1 MTTELIDAPPNG
13 EALPPPPRFDARTAA
28 TVGLFVL
35 ALLVVLRLARGFLVP
50 IAIALLLDFLF
61 SPVIRWF
68 KKLGVTEAIS
78 GAIVV
83 FGLVAVVATSAYFL
97 SGPAA
102 KWLERAPSS
111 MQVARERIEK
121 LTKPLEK
128 IQETAKAVQDA
139 TAATS
144 GKKPAEVQIA
154 SPSLTQ
160 RITGGTTAAL
170 NMSLTIIFLTY
181 FLLAVG
187 DLFTQKL
194 VGILPVFGDKKK
206 AVGITREIEV
216 QFSRYLSTVTVIN
229 IGLGLVIWGLLQAAG
244 MPNAALWGFIAGI
257 TNFVPYIGGVVTTFV
272 IFFAAL
278 MSFENTGKI
287 LLMPGIYLAVNLIE
301 SNLVT
306 PILLGRRLP
315 LNNVALFV
323 GLLLWWY
330 LWGIPGA
337 ILAVPM
343 MVALK
348 IVCDHVESLAPL
360 GAFLGP

>member
-1 MTTELIDAPPNG
+1 M
-13 EALPPPPRFDARTAA
+13 
-28 TVGLFVL
+28 GLFVL
-35 ALLVVLRLARGFLVP
+35 ALLVVLRFARGFLVP
-50 IAIALLLDFLF
+50 LAISLLLDFLF
-61 SPVIRWF
+61 SPVIRWLR
-68 KKLGVTEAIS
+68 KIGIAESI
-78 GAIVV
+78 GAGIVV
-83 FGLVAVVATSAYFL
+83 FGLVAVVSTSVYFL
-97 SGPAA
+97 ANPAA
-102 KWLERAPSS
+102 DWLERAPRS
-111 MQVARERIEK
+111 MQVAKDRIKK

-128 IQETAKAVQDA
+128 IQATAKAVEEA
-139 TAATS
+139 TTPG

-154 SPSLTQ
+154 APSMTQ
-160 RITGGTTAAL
+160 RITGGTTAAI
-170 NMSLTIIFLTY
+170 NVSLTIIFLTY

-194 VGILPVFGDKKK
+194 VGILPVFSDKKK

-229 IGLGLVIWGLLQAAG
+229 ICLGLVIWALLQVVG
-244 MPNAALWGFIAGI
+244 MPNAALWGFLAGL
-257 TNFVPYIGGVVTTFV
+257 TNFVPYIGGVVTTFA

-278 MSFENTGKI
+278 MSFEDTGKI

-348 IVCDHVESLAPL
+348 IVCDHVERLAAL

>member
-1 MTTELIDAPPNG
+1 MTTDLLEAPAEG
-13 EALPPPPRFDARTAA
+13 EAGTSPPRFDARTAA

-35 ALLVVLRLARGFLVP
+35 ALLVILRFARAFLVP
-50 IAIALLLDFLF
+50 IAISLLLDFLF

-68 KKLGVTEAIS
+68 RKIGIKEAIS
-78 GAIVV
+78 AGIVV
-83 FGLVAVVATSAYFL
+83 FGLVAVVGTSAYFL
-97 SGPAA
+97 ASPAA
-102 KWLERAPSS
+102 DWLERAPRS
-111 MQVARERIEK
+111 MEVAKERIQK

-128 IQETAKAVQDA
+128 IQETAKAVEE
-139 TAATS
+139 AAAPD
-144 GKKPAEVQIA
+144 GQKPAEVQIA
-154 SPSLTQ
+154 SPTMTQ

-170 NMSLTIIFLTY
+170 NTALSIIFLTY

-206 AVGITREIEV
+206 AVGISREIEV

-229 IGLGLVIWGLLQAAG
+229 IGLGLVIWALLQVAG
-244 MPNAALWGFIAGI
+244 MPNAALWGFLAGI
-257 TNFVPYIGGVVTTFV
+257 SNFVPYIGGVVATFA

-278 MSFENTGKI
+278 MTFDETGKI

-315 LNNVALFV
+315 LNNVAVFV

-348 IVCDHVESLAPL
+348 IVCDHVERLGPV
-360 GAFLGP
+360 GAFLGR